1 MVSSLDNRILFR
13 MKATAEFVA
22 FSRRDALF
30 LSEAADI
37 QTVFQSGRSPII
49 TRRQNLF
56 IFDEESTHPP
66 SEAGGAFGN
75 EMGDIHE
82 IFFPRGP
89 SVRSL
94 FCFSLFQG
102 QAINKDAEV

>member
-1 MVSSLDNRILFR
+1 

-22 FSRRDALF
+22 FSGRDALF
-30 LSEAADI
+30 LTEAADV
-37 QTVFQSGRSPII
+37 QTVFQSGGSPII

-56 IFDEESTHPP
+56 IFDEESTHL
-66 SEAGGAFGN
+66 SSKAGRAFSD

-89 SVRSL
+89 TRMNL
-94 FCFSLFQG
+94 FLLFLFQG
-102 QAINKDAEV
+102 